1 MQPLECARPVVQCMS
16 ASHKCVPWGLALLL
30 CMRVRGP
37 RLKLWQ
43 LVTPRIQATPTSTTF
58 LRAEF
63 RGLDGHGEIRGV
75 RRRKEEWT
83 QPKEG
88 EENIKE
94 KQTERRWGGGG
105 DTAHAFH
112 NRQKAFNT
120 LRISNYWERS
130 APSHCVTAC
139 GLLSCLTWGRF
150 GKTIEK
156 AIVREARPSKI
167 PQQIWFPQKC
177 TKHFFFH
184 RYTNAAC
191 ERLLVCHVFG
201 WADVWTGVSSLPG
214 PCCVEG
220 IKAFVSVQRKW
231 LWT

>member
-1 MQPLECARPVVQCMS
+1 MLHLELWCCVTKTETGFPSTECKPLHWTLINWCRFLRTVPRGDILPASNWFLVWDHQVYPVKMGKPATAFRDLKHPCSHLSVRGPLCS
-16 ASHKCVPWGLALLL
+16 VCLRAHKCVPWGLALLL

-112 NRQKAFNT
+112 NRQKLLLIHSGLAT
-120 LRISNYWERS
+120 TGKGQPPHTVWLR
-130 APSHCVTAC
+130 AGC
-139 GLLSCLTWGRF
+139 CL
-150 GKTIEK
+150 
-156 AIVREARPSKI
+156 A
-167 PQQIWFPQKC
+167 
-177 TKHFFFH
+177 
-184 RYTNAAC
+184 
-191 ERLLVCHVFG
+191 
-201 WADVWTGVSSLPG
+201 
-214 PCCVEG
+214 
-220 IKAFVSVQRKW
+220 
-231 LWT
+231 